1 MLEQEYRSLQRLM
14 EIAELRQ
21 KGIQDTHLLDWNFRV
36 AEDTPYV
43 QMGKR
48 YVNNWQQVK
57 AENLGL
63 LFWGDVGTGKSF
75 LAACIANG
83 LLDQGVSVMMTNFTR
98 ILNKLSDLQIKERS
112 QFIAAFGE
120 VDLLIIDETT
130 TALATKGRRLIYN
143 LIKRMHEENKAV
155 LFISHDLSVVE
166 HISDTVGVMYLG
178 NLVEYGAKS
187 DIFRNPLHPYTK
199 ALFSAIPVPDPT
211 VKMNRIVLEG
221 SIPSPANPP
230 KGCKFHTRCAN
241 CMKRCEE
248 EAPVQREI
256 EPGHFVCCH
265 LYDK

>member
-1 MLEQEYRSLQRLM
+1 MLEQEHRSLQRLM

-98 ILNKLSDLQIKERS
+98 ILNKLSDLQVKERC
-112 QFIAAFGE
+112 QYIASFGK
-120 VDLLIIDETT
+120 VDLLIIDDLGTELNNAFINSQLFLCMNERTIHQKST
-130 TALATKGRRLIYN
+130 IISTNLSLEQINRSYTERISSRIIESYELLHIYGDDIR
-143 LIKRMHEENKAV
+143 IKKA
-155 LFISHDLSVVE
+155 
-166 HISDTVGVMYLG
+166 
-178 NLVEYGAKS
+178 
-187 DIFRNPLHPYTK
+187 
-199 ALFSAIPVPDPT
+199 FSSLD
-211 VKMNRIVLEG
+211 
-221 SIPSPANPP
+221 
-230 KGCKFHTRCAN
+230 
-241 CMKRCEE
+241 
-248 EAPVQREI
+248 
-256 EPGHFVCCH
+256 
-265 LYDK
+265 

>member
-14 EIAELRQ
+14 EIADLRQ

-98 ILNKLSDLQIKERS
+98 ILNKLSDLQIKERKRLRRKPPN
-112 QFIAAFGE
+112 
-120 VDLLIIDETT
+120 LLCTT
-130 TALATKGRRLIYN
+130 LCWPRSFPSPSWIWRNAL
-143 LIKRMHEENKAV
+143 
-155 LFISHDLSVVE
+155 
-166 HISDTVGVMYLG
+166 
-178 NLVEYGAKS
+178 
-187 DIFRNPLHPYTK
+187 P
-199 ALFSAIPVPDPT
+199 
-211 VKMNRIVLEG
+211 
-221 SIPSPANPP
+221 PSPASVLP
-230 KGCKFHTRCAN
+230 
-241 CMKRCEE
+241 
-248 EAPVQREI
+248 I
-256 EPGHFVCCH
+256 W
-265 LYDK
+265 

>member
-98 ILNKLSDLQIKERS
+98 ILNKLSDLQVKEANS
-112 QFIAAFGE
+112 IAQKHNCN
-120 VDLLIIDETT
+120 L
-130 TALATKGRRLIYN
+130 RRLDYQQEQGLMSSLPLAYNQIEIQRGMTTSSTAIFVPFTTQELFQDGKEALYYGLNALSNN
-143 LIKRMHEENKAV
+143 LIMVDRKKLKNPNG
-155 LFISHDLSVVE
+155 LI
-166 HISDTVGVMYLG
+166 LG
-178 NLVEYGAKS
+178 TPGSGKS
-187 DIFRNPLHPYTK
+187 
-199 ALFSAIPVPDPT
+199 FSA
-211 VKMNRIVLEG
+211 K
-221 SIPSPANPP
+221 
-230 KGCKFHTRCAN
+230 
-241 CMKRCEE
+241 
-248 EAPVQREI
+248 REI
-256 EPGHFVCCH
+256 TNAFLTTNDDIIVC
-265 LYDK
+265 DPEGKS